1 MRFPPSVWGPLFW
14 HTIHITAIGYPTN
27 PSYSQKKAAKEF
39 YEALVHL
46 IPCPMCREHYQTH
59 LQRYPLT
66 PHLDKRDDLFKW
78 TVQLHNEV
86 NDSIGKPRV
95 TEAEALYFYR
105 RIGARGKSPVINQE
119 ILDEL
124 DLRSAIKGGLLGGG
138 LVLSAAV
145 ILWLT
150 GKGKSIVE

>member
-1 MRFPPSVWGPLFW
+1 
-14 HTIHITAIGYPTN
+14 
-27 PSYSQKKAAKEF
+27 
-39 YEALVHL
+39 
-46 IPCPMCREHYQTH
+46 MCREHYQTH